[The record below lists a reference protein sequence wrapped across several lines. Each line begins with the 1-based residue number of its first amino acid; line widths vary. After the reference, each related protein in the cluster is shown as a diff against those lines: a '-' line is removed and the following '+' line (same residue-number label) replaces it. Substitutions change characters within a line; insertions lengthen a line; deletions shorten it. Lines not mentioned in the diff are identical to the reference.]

1 MEILMKIIGRVMW
14 KLLGLEVEELVVQL
28 LVRLNL
34 VHLLPVMRSE
44 LSDRSKV
51 SKMTICEE
59 KN

>member
-1 MEILMKIIGRVMW
+1 MKIIGRVMW